1 VTRRDA
7 LYRRARLFHE
17 ANPAVFAKLVE
28 YAREAKEAGK
38 RRIGIAACFERLRW
52 FSEVE
57 TKGDAFKLNNNARAF
72 YSRLLMAEVPEL
84 RGFFVTRNSG
94 VDAERPIVV
103 RRHARRRKGSPRPAA
118 PVQEMRL
125 F

>member
-1 VTRRDA
+1 MTRRDA

-17 ANPAVFAKLVE
+17 QNPAVFGKLVE
-28 YAREAKEAGK
+28 YAREAKKAGK

-84 RGFFVTRNSG
+84 AGFFRTRNTPHDPDL
-94 VDAERPIVV
+94 VKVCF
-103 RRHARRRKGSPRPAA
+103 HARRRKGSTKPAA
-118 PVQEMRL
+118 PVSEMRL